1 MKKLNFIKEKS
12 KVCRIKFNCI
22 YNGLPLIDMVKVDF
36 KELVLISP
44 YEDRILKFNE
54 KYYQGYDVS
63 IIEEGFEVSL
73 YFFEPYDE
81 EDFDN
86 SINYQFGEGFEVN
99 IEKSNITFSF
109 KDEKLIPKWAPTIDD
124 ISEREEYLYVS
135 DDIFAII
142 ENFKNIFPNK
152 TLLTFLYKE
161 VLKELDT
168 VDIERLALISKL

>member
-12 KVCRIKFNCI
+12 KVCRIKFKCI
-22 YNGLPLIDMVKVDF
+22 FKGLPLVDMVTVDF
-36 KELVLISP
+36 KELVLTSP
-44 YEDRILKFNE
+44 YEDRIFKFNE
-54 KYYQGYDVS
+54 KHYQGYDV
-63 IIEEGFEVSL
+63 
-73 YFFEPYDE
+73 
-81 EDFDN
+81 

-109 KDEKLIPKWAPTIDD
+109 KNQTLNPKWAPTIDD
-124 ISEREEYLYVS
+124 ILEREEYIYVN
-135 DDIFAII
+135 DDIFTII

>member
-12 KVCRIKFNCI
+12 KVCRIKFKCI
-22 YNGLPLIDMVKVDF
+22 FKGLPLVDMVTVDF
-36 KELVLISP
+36 KELVLTSP
-44 YEDRILKFNE
+44 YEDRIFKFNE
-54 KYYQGYDVS
+54 KHYQGYDVS
-63 IIEEGFEVSL
+63 IIEEGFEISL
-73 YFFEPYDE
+73 YFFEPEDE

-109 KDEKLIPKWAPTIDD
+109 KNQTLNPKWAPTIDD
-124 ISEREEYLYVS
+124 ILEREEYIYVN
-135 DDIFAII
+135 DDIFTII

-161 VLKELDT
+161 VLKGLDT